1 MGDLPAPRM
10 KSLAYEV
17 LRPLALISLAL
28 AGWLGWVAWQQ
39 SQHAQALDQASGR
52 AVARLV
58 EKTTFTSS
66 GMRDGQF
73 VEKGPT
79 RYSLHYEFNHP
90 ETGETHQG
98 QSSVGKEVWDAMQE
112 GEHYEILYTKA
123 DPSVTSLFEGQ
134 DFRDG
139 ARLAARLS
147 SGLAVLGVLG
157 LLFWRRCRP
166 SPAPVG

>member
-1 MGDLPAPRM
+1 M

-28 AGWLGWVAWQQ
+28 AGLFGWMAWQQ
-39 SQHAQALDQASGR
+39 TRHAEALAQASGR

-79 RYSLHYEFNHP
+79 RYTLHYEFTHP

-98 QSSVGKEVWDAMQE
+98 RSSVGKEVWDAMTE

-123 DPSVTSLFEGQ
+123 DPTVTSLFEGQ

-166 SPAPVG
+166 AVAPAG

>member
-1 MGDLPAPRM
+1 M

-17 LRPLALISLAL
+17 LRPLALISLTLAGWFGWIAWQQARHAEAL
-28 AGWLGWVAWQQ
+28 AG
-39 SQHAQALDQASGR
+39 ASGR

-66 GMRDGQF
+66 GVRDGQF

-79 RYSLHYEFNHP
+79 RYSLHYEFTHP

-98 QSSVGKEVWDAMQE
+98 RSSVGQEVWDAMTE
-112 GEHYEILYTKA
+112 GEHYEILFSKA
-123 DPSVTSLFEGQ
+123 DPTITSLFKGQ

-147 SGLAVLGVLG
+147 SGFAVLGVLG

-166 SPAPVG
+166 AVAPAG

>member
-1 MGDLPAPRM
+1 M

-28 AGWLGWVAWQQ
+28 AGLFGWVAWQQ
-39 SQHAQALDQASGR
+39 SQHAQAFAEASGR

-58 EKTTFTSS
+58 EKRTFTSS
-66 GMRDGQF
+66 GVRDGQF
-73 VEKGPT
+73 IEKGPT
-79 RYSLHYEFNHP
+79 RYSLHYEFRHP

-112 GEHYEILYTKA
+112 GEHYEILYAKA

-139 ARLAARLS
+139 ARLAARLAS
-147 SGLAVLGVLG
+147 SLALLSFLG
-157 LLFWRRCRP
+157 FIAWKRWAIRE
-166 SPAPVG
+166 